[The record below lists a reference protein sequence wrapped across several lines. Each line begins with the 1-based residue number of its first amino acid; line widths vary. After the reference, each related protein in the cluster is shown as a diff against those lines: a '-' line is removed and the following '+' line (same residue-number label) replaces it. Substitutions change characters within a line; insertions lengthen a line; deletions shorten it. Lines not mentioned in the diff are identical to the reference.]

1 MNRNYL
7 ITGVGGQGTVLLAR
21 LIGNAAMDAGLEV
34 LGAETIGMAQRGGS
48 VVSHIRMGEGLHSPL
63 IPLGGADV
71 IIAFEP
77 AEAVRVLPFLSE
89 TGKLLALSRGIA
101 PVSSSLGINSPRL
114 KPLGTNSQGTAA
126 RTGSGPYNPGEMV
139 GYLESVLGDRAIVLD
154 GEDLIARCGSPRVIN
169 VALLGAA
176 IAKGMFP
183 FGAADILSVIRKNLA
198 PRFLEINEQA
208 LRTGQEIML

>member
-1 MNRNYL
+1 M
-7 ITGVGGQGTVLLAR
+7 GV
-21 LIGNAAMDAGLEV
+21 GLEV

-48 VVSHIRMGEGLHSPL
+48 VVSHIRMGEGLHSPI

-89 TGKLLALSRGIA
+89 TGKLLALNRGVA
-101 PVSSSLGINSPRL
+101 PVTSSLGINSLRL
-114 KPLGTNSQGTAA
+114 KPPGTNQGAA
-126 RTGSGPYNPGEMV
+126 AQAGPGPYDPGAMV
-139 GYLESVLGDRAIVLD
+139 GYLESVLGDRAIILD

-208 LRTGQEIML
+208 LRIGQEIAL

>member
-1 MNRNYL
+1 VNRNYL

-21 LIGNAAMDAGLEV
+21 LIGNAAMGADLEV

-48 VVSHIRMGEGLHSPL
+48 VVSHIRKGEGLHSPL

-89 TGKLLALSRGIA
+89 TGKLLALNRGIA
-101 PVSSSLGINSPRL
+101 PVSSSLGMNQKI
-114 KPLGTNSQGTAA
+114 AA
-126 RTGSGPYNPGEMV
+126 RTGSGPYDPGAMI
-139 GYLESVLGDRAIVLD
+139 GYLEGALGDRAIILD
-154 GEDLIARCGSPRVIN
+154 GEDLICRCGSPRVIN

-176 IAKGMFP
+176 MAKGMFP
-183 FGAADILSVIRKNLA
+183 FGATDILSVIRKNLA

-208 LRTGQEIML
+208 LRTGQELAALTARE